1 MKKYLISIKIINED
15 EKEETLTLIKP
26 ELTFDELIKAINKT
40 KITYNENYQLLTSKH
55 TITKSKEK
63 IKFEDKEELIIR
75 DPNANQ
81 AHIIGENNG
90 PHNYVKKINVN
101 LKNKELQERNVKLKD
116 PNIPYWRT
124 VSWGINLFGFC
135 ENNKCKAFKNEVV
148 NFKRVEYY
156 DLIKDGLKMYCPECN
171 CPVNGITIGFYNCYY
186 NFYGKQII
194 NKENDD
200 DQEIKRFGKEIK
212 NFEKVKIFNEN
223 KVNLNGE
230 EYAIYKTKKNKATYF
245 PIENNGDGFFSQLIF
260 QMRKIE

>member
-101 LKNKELQERNVKLKD
+101 LKNK
-116 PNIPYWRT
+116 
-124 VSWGINLFGFC
+124 
-135 ENNKCKAFKNEVV
+135 
-148 NFKRVEYY
+148 
-156 DLIKDGLKMYCPECN
+156 
-171 CPVNGITIGFYNCYY
+171 
-186 NFYGKQII
+186 
-194 NKENDD
+194 
-200 DQEIKRFGKEIK
+200 
-212 NFEKVKIFNEN
+212 KV
-223 KVNLNGE
+223 
-230 EYAIYKTKKNKATYF
+230 
-245 PIENNGDGFFSQLIF
+245 
-260 QMRKIE
+260 